1 MQEARQM
8 LMRVE
13 AEHQQ
18 HVQRLEAEKDA
29 LKARVQQDVENL
41 RSTSHHQ
48 LQDLATDL
56 AVLQEQVAV
65 SEQAL
70 AETKSTGKW

>member
-1 MQEARQM
+1 M